1 MFKLDLEKVT
11 PFRPLSGLQ
20 ETPVVTQEESGVLCF
35 PSSRALTPR
44 MRLECNPEIAVTPG
58 EEQQVLDTSLG
69 EVSFALQ

>member
-1 MFKLDLEKVT
+1 MAWRAILSLSPNSTGGLT

-44 MRLECNPEIAVTPG
+44 MRLECNPEIAVGPG
-58 EEQQVLDTSLG
+58 EEY
-69 EVSFALQ
+69 